1 MDNIYKNIEECNPDK
16 KRKILIVF
24 DNMIT
29 DKLSNKTLN
38 SNRIICQRQ
47 KAKDFCCFYC
57 SVLFCCAKHMRLNST
72 HYFIMKVLNKQ
83 ELQQIAFNH
92 SSDIIDFKDL
102 INIYNICITKPHSFL
117 VTDATLAP
125 VNPLGFRNNLLER
138 ILKLIMGI
146 DDKIKHEKL
155 QYGINRQAEKI

>member
-1 MDNIYKNIEECNPDK
+1 
-16 KRKILIVF
+16 
-24 DNMIT
+24 
-29 DKLSNKTLN
+29 
-38 SNRIICQRQ
+38 
-47 KAKDFCCFYC
+47 
-57 SVLFCCAKHMRLNST
+57 
-72 HYFIMKVLNKQ
+72 MKVLNKQ

>member
-1 MDNIYKNIEECNPDK
+1 
-16 KRKILIVF
+16 
-24 DNMIT
+24 
-29 DKLSNKTLN
+29 
-38 SNRIICQRQ
+38 
-47 KAKDFCCFYC
+47 
-57 SVLFCCAKHMRLNST
+57 
-72 HYFIMKVLNKQ
+72 MKVLNKQ

-102 INIYNICITKPHSFL
+102 INICNICITKPHSFL
-117 VTDATLAP
+117 VTDAP